1 VLAQDNKREVSIIT
15 EFLVE
20 QRGVRFADGTI
31 ETDID
36 AIVYCTGYLYSYP
49 FLKSLDPPIITTGR
63 LVHGLYKQLFN
74 ITYPTLALSALQKK
88 IIPFPLSEVQ
98 AAAVSKVWA
107 NKLNLP
113 TKEQMELLGQ
123 KEREEQGD
131 ERNFHILGYPKDAE
145 YINDMHDWV
154 KTSID
159 GFAKEPAYWGKKEL
173 WLREINGE
181 LKKKFVE
188 DGERARTA
196 EKLGFERDLRMDE

>member
-1 VLAQDNKREVSIIT
+1 M
-15 EFLVE
+15 
-20 QRGVRFADGTI
+20 RFADGTI
-31 ETDID
+31 ETDVD

-49 FLKSLDPPIITTGR
+49 FLDSLEPPVITTGR

-74 ITYPTLALSALQKK
+74 VHHPTLAFAVLQKK

-107 NKLNLP
+107 NKLHLP
-113 TKEQMELLGQ
+113 AKEQMELLEV
-123 KEREEQGD
+123 KERDDQGAEGD
-131 ERNFHILGYPKDAE
+131 FHILGFPKDAE
-145 YINDMHDWV
+145 YLNDMHDWV

-159 GFAKEPAYWGKKEL
+159 GFAKEPAHWGTKEL

-188 DGERARTA
+188 DGERARTT
-196 EKLGFERDLRMDE
+196 EELGFVLK